1 MVYSIVRD
9 VQNLMQYLV
18 IVGMIRIALG
28 LTAFL
33 VFRWKRL
40 EPDRPVKVSLSRCD
54 TSTWFFNTVFQ
65 GT

>member
-40 EPDRPVKVSLSRCD
+40 EPDRPVKVSLRLID
-54 TSTWFFNTVFQ
+54 
-65 GT
+65 